1 MKSKQLSLLIATV
14 MATNTVA
21 LANGMDELKL
31 ATPASRAALAG
42 MVSKADKE
50 TVQDLIMT
58 YQEVQKLAAS
68 LRSVQTDNQSDTILN
83 FANKAQVV
91 LVGASAI
98 ALNSHI
104 RQAEKAQY
112 MLQLAAVT
120 ALLNTFIRHYSEVKN
135 LKPSEVGVFLNQ
147 FTYEMTQNKAL
158 TPEMIE
164 MADSLNQ
171 ISNQLIAQKSQIDTV
186 VNALGGSSDMAT
198 GALIIL
204 SIAHYI
210 SPKLA
215 KQGEA
220 ILKTMTQKVAAGG
233 TAVANNSRIVGGSG
247 AVAGLPDLIG
257 ITLGLDS
264 TKSQEMISSTLN
276 NLDIASR
283 KLQMQINAKKK

>member
-42 MVSKADKE
+42 MISKADKE

-68 LRSVQTDNQSDTILN
+68 LRAVQTDNQSDTILN

-112 MLQLAAVT
+112 IKEAFDAF
-120 ALLNTFIRHYSEVKN
+120 ADLLGDLHNESYIYVQDVRATSYGFGGK
-135 LKPSEVGVFLNQ
+135 
-147 FTYEMTQNKAL
+147 TQEYRFHRA
-158 TPEMIE
+158 
-164 MADSLNQ
+164 
-171 ISNQLIAQKSQIDTV
+171 
-186 VNALGGSSDMAT
+186 
-198 GALIIL
+198 
-204 SIAHYI
+204 
-210 SPKLA
+210 
-215 KQGEA
+215 
-220 ILKTMTQKVAAGG
+220 
-233 TAVANNSRIVGGSG
+233 
-247 AVAGLPDLIG
+247 
-257 ITLGLDS
+257 
-264 TKSQEMISSTLN
+264 
-276 NLDIASR
+276 
-283 KLQMQINAKKK
+283 